1 MFVVLIA
8 LLVAL
13 VALLAF
19 AASRPNDFRV
29 ERSTVVQAS
38 PEQVFEHLES
48 FARWSAW
55 SPWEKLDPAM
65 KRQYSGPEKGVGAAY
80 HWVGNKQVGE
90 GKMEITAVKPAEQ
103 LLVKLDF
110 IKPFTAHNI
119 AEFTLQP
126 LVSAQAEG
134 GGSDAGACQVN
145 WAMYGPSPFISKLMG
160 LFFNMDKLIGK
171 DFESGLASL
180 KRIAE
185 APRLG

>member
-1 MFVVLIA
+1 MFVVLIT

-13 VALLAF
+13 AALLAF
-19 AASRPNDFRV
+19 AANRPSHFRV

-65 KRQYSGPEKGVGAAY
+65 KRQYSGPERGIGAAY

-90 GKMEITAVKPAEQ
+90 GKMEITGVKPAEQ

-110 IKPFTAHNI
+110 IKPFAAHNT
-119 AEFTLQP
+119 AEFTVKP
-126 LVSAQAEG
+126 VAAEAANG
-134 GGSDAGACQVN
+134 VACQVV
-145 WAMYGPSPFISKLMG
+145 GPKRGGVQGPIPCAARQAQIR
-160 LFFNMDKLIGK
+160 LFALFAPPPTQG
-171 DFESGLASL
+171 SGGHRCTS
-180 KRIAE
+180 
-185 APRLG
+185 